1 MPHAVPNYLRK
12 RISPQKKVNHRRLSK
27 YKRCHFGVGRIVE
40 KKIERMP
47 RHSLFSVPSIFVDVK
62 RQPCDGL
69 RQDADA
75 SVNRRGL
82 HGCELVDLGS
92 GGRLAKDE
100 RPAAEVVAVLRLV
113 P

>member
-1 MPHAVPNYLRK
+1 MK
-12 RISPQKKVNHRRLSK
+12 
-27 YKRCHFGVGRIVE
+27 

-47 RHSLFSVPSIFVDVK
+47 RHSLFPVPSIFIHMK
-62 RQPCDGL
+62 RQSCDRL

-75 SVNRRGL
+75 GVNRRGL
-82 HGCELVDLGS
+82 RREASPLGHGCELVDLGS

-100 RPAAEVVAVLRLV
+100 RPAAEVVAVLGLV

>member
-1 MPHAVPNYLRK
+1 MK
-12 RISPQKKVNHRRLSK
+12 
-27 YKRCHFGVGRIVE
+27 

-47 RHSLFSVPSIFVDVK
+47 WHSLLPVPSIFVHMK
-62 RQPCDGL
+62 RKPRNGL

-82 HGCELVDLGS
+82 HGCELVDLCS
-92 GGRLAKDE
+92 GGRLAEYD
-100 RPAAEVVAVLRLV
+100 RPTAEVVEVFGLV